1 MKEAPL
7 LLPLYYEAYGLRWL
21 SQIPMP
27 ELQRVALTAETQQD
41 VVDVQIES
49 FDLAGLWEK
58 WDVGSDNFVARDGC
72 LFFRIEE
79 TGLFLMEHGQ
89 RIVVS
94 PVSGADEKK
103 VRLFILGTCMSII
116 MMQRGILP
124 LHGSAVVIN
133 GWAYVFVGYSG
144 AGKSTLSAALA
155 SRGYPLLTDDVVALT
170 WDAGGRAIVSPGY
183 PQQKLWQPSL
193 DGFGMKQQDYA
204 TVHAEITKYA
214 IPAQHYF
221 HERAVPLAGIYE
233 LVPQPDHEPGPVQL
247 EAVSGL
253 ERLHLLC
260 SHTFRVGLVMR
271 QGLAQWLFETASKL
285 SASVEISRIR
295 RTGSNFTAFA
305 MVDQIFEHIRKGV
318 HTEI

>member
-1 MKEAPL
+1 M
-7 LLPLYYEAYGLRWL
+7 LPLYYEAYGLRWL

-27 ELQRVALTAETQQD
+27 ELQRATLTAETQQD
-41 VVDVQIES
+41 VADVQIES

-72 LFFRIEE
+72 LFFRIED
-79 TGLFLMEHGQ
+79 TGLFFMEHGK

-94 PVSGADEKK
+94 QVSGADPKK
-103 VRLFILGTCMSII
+103 VRLFILGTCMSVI

-124 LHGSAVVIN
+124 LHGSAVVID
-133 GWAYVFVGYSG
+133 GWAYAFVGHSG

-193 DGFGMKQQDYA
+193 EGFGMKQQDYA

-214 IPAQHYF
+214 IPVQHYF
-221 HERAVPLAGIYE
+221 HERAVPLGGIYE
-233 LVPQPDHEPGPVQL
+233 LVPEPDQESGSVHLQE
-247 EAVSGL
+247 VSGL

-260 SHTFRVGLVMR
+260 SHTFRGGLVNR
-271 QGLAQWLFETASKL
+271 QGLAQWLFETASRL
-285 SASVEISRIR
+285 SASVEINRIS
-295 RTGSNFTAFA
+295 RTGHHFTAFE
-305 MVDQIFEHIRKGV
+305 MVDRIINHIRKGV
-318 HTEI
+318 QLEI